1 MLRLINGITGYCS
14 IEASASESQ
23 NVILWSGACPG
34 AGLDAGLMG
43 QRGANQV
50 SIDTQYTHSAMV
62 THRPWGSQWS
72 RQVLITFHLSHFMPS
87 YLIISTHKPI
97 KFPVRSSLISPKQ
110 RDPQKAGRISRDR
123 DQIGYLHCLGDK
135 NTENKN
141 QIWSKHQGST
151 HKTANTNWLGIFL
164 DLIVSSPR
172 QKKRTKELHW
182 F

>member
-1 MLRLINGITGYCS
+1 
-14 IEASASESQ
+14 
-23 NVILWSGACPG
+23 
-34 AGLDAGLMG
+34 MG

-62 THRPWGSQWS
+62 THQPVVTPGPHHIPPTESLYAELFNYLHTQTNKIPRP
-72 RQVLITFHLSHFMPS
+72 
-87 YLIISTHKPI
+87 
-97 KFPVRSSLISPKQ
+97 SLSPKQ

-151 HKTANTNWLGIFL
+151 HKTANTN
-164 DLIVSSPR
+164 
-172 QKKRTKELHW
+172 
-182 F
+182 

>member
-1 MLRLINGITGYCS
+1 
-14 IEASASESQ
+14 
-23 NVILWSGACPG
+23 
-34 AGLDAGLMG
+34 MG

-62 THRPWGSQWS
+62 TPSSGQPVVTPGPHHIPTESLYAELFNYLHTQTNKIPRP
-72 RQVLITFHLSHFMPS
+72 F
-87 YLIISTHKPI
+87 
-97 KFPVRSSLISPKQ
+97 ISPKQ

-151 HKTANTNWLGIFL
+151 HKTANTN
-164 DLIVSSPR
+164 
-172 QKKRTKELHW
+172 
-182 F
+182 